1 MNKLVN
7 FCKKIGSGA
16 TPKGGKNSYR
26 GGEYNLVRSQNVL
39 DLEFSYKGL
48 VQINKF
54 QAGKLNNVE
63 LESEDIL
70 LNITGDSVARCCMVP
85 KDILPA
91 RVNQHVAIIRTN
103 KDILCPYFLKY
114 LLVSK
119 KMKKFLLSLAG
130 SGGTRNA
137 LTKQMIEDLEFDFPN
152 IKNQKQISDKLKL
165 LDQKIVLNNQENK
178 ILNDLVNLIFDFLF
192 VYFEPI
198 HSNINKTSIN
208 LDKKILDLFPNSLKD
223 TEIGQ
228 IPSDWEIIK
237 IKDLFETVL
246 GGTPSRKNTNYWDGT
261 NGWINSGALNNF
273 PLLTPSEYIS
283 DTAAKNTSTKF
294 SKKSTLIGLV
304 TQINESL
311 ITFSEID
318 VFINQSIV
326 AIQPNNIMFPEY
338 IYLYLKKHQKRLY
351 SAQTGG
357 AQQHINKEVINNFQI
372 VKPSAEVLNYTK
384 NIFHYL
390 FEKIKE
396 NSLENIE
403 LKKFRDLIL
412 QRLVYKKK

>member
-294 SKKSTLIGLV
+294 SKKKSTLIGLV

-372 VKPSAEVLNYTK
+372 VKPSAEVLIIQK
-384 NIFHYL
+384 IFSIIY
-390 FEKIKE
+390 
-396 NSLENIE
+396 S
-403 LKKFRDLIL
+403 KK
-412 QRLVYKKK
+412 